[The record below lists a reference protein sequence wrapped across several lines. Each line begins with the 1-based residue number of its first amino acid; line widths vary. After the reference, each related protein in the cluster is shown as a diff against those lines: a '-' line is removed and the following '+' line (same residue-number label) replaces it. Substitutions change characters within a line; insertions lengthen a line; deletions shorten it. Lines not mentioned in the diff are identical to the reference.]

1 MNSRLCLGVMGAA
14 STLMF
19 ATNLHAQTPRAQFG
33 VAATVDVRAHFDGQ
47 PHPKGLIG
55 DVVVRVKD
63 TGTIAFAV
71 VGAVGRTSVHQI
83 TPVFSK
89 EYHATSFIGG
99 ARVEMLTGTWFR
111 PFGEVLAGGLR
122 YAHDEE
128 VSNIFGTGF
137 SDHSTHWGGTY
148 GGGAGV
154 DIGSRRVMLSVEA
167 FGGHALRRV
176 TVGVSFG
183 FGRSR

>member
-1 MNSRLCLGVMGAA
+1 MHSRLWLVVMVLA
-14 STLMF
+14 SALTC
-19 ATNLHAQTPRAQFG
+19 ATNLHAQTPRTQVGIEFA
-33 VAATVDVRAHFDGQ
+33 VDTKTHFDGQ
-47 PHPKGLIG
+47 PHPKG
-55 DVVVRVKD
+55 VVGSVVIRAKD
-63 TGTIAFAV
+63 TGAIAFAV
-71 VGAVGRTSVHQI
+71 VGAVGRTSVHHI

-137 SDHSTHWGGTY
+137 SDHSRHWGGTY